1 MSYLC
6 CLLVF
11 PQNIV
16 YSLCVFEIQYSLIFL
31 QINIKYNVYM
41 YFCTYF
47 EGMTSCWEVCECNM
61 LMQSQAKLC
70 DCSTWIHDCTADFI
84 LL

>member
-1 MSYLC
+1 
-6 CLLVF
+6 
-11 PQNIV
+11 
-16 YSLCVFEIQYSLIFL
+16 
-31 QINIKYNVYM
+31 M